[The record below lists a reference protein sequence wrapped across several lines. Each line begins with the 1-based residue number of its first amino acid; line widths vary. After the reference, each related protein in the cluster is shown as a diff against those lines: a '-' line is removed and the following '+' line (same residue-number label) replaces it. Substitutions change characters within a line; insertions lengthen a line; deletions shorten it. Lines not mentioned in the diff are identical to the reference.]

1 MRSLSVVEMTNNGE
15 LKIGQESYDRFNF
28 SNIVKKKKTATV
40 PSTAEQEKGLRG
52 SQLYYKQ
59 ILW

>member
-1 MRSLSVVEMTNNGE
+1 MAKKITIDLISVTSL
-15 LKIGQESYDRFNF
+15 
-28 SNIVKKKKTATV
+28 KKKTATV